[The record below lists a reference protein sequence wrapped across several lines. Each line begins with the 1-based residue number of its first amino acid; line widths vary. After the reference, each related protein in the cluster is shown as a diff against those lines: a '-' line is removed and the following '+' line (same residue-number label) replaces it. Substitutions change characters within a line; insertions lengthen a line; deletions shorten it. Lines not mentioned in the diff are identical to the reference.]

1 MLTWISSQRGPVL
14 REQEGRRQICTI
26 MCQTIFFGWPSGQDL
41 SEMRWR
47 PVQLPQN
54 TLCRPS
60 SAACLRTA
68 SSGERHCEDAWL
80 TDADLFLS
88 LVYSHQYLIKFLDLS

>member
-1 MLTWISSQRGPVL
+1 MLTWISSQRGPAR
-14 REQEGRRQICTI
+14 REREGRRQTFTTMYQII
-26 MCQTIFFGWPSGQDL
+26 SSGWQSGQDL

-47 PVQLPQN
+47 PVQLPQS

-60 SAACLRTA
+60 LAACLRTA

-80 TDADLFLS
+80 TAADLFLF